1 MSRAKVK
8 INTELPFNEI
18 FFGKG
23 DDLYDLSGL
32 LAIIHSTVTDCLQ
45 DISIQRQSENPN
57 LEDID
62 SPLHGVL
69 NLIEKVRGF

>member
-1 MSRAKVK
+1 MERAKVE

-18 FFGKG
+18 FLGKG
-23 DDLYDLSGL
+23 DDFYNLLGL
-32 LAIIHSTVTDCLQ
+32 LSMIHRKVSDCLQ

>member
-23 DDLYDLSGL
+23 DDLYDLSEL
-32 LAIIHSTVTDCLQ
+32 LAIIHSKATDCLQ
-45 DISIQRQSENPN
+45 NISIQRQSENPN

-62 SPLHGVL
+62 SPLHGIL
-69 NLIEKVRGF
+69 NLIEKVRSY